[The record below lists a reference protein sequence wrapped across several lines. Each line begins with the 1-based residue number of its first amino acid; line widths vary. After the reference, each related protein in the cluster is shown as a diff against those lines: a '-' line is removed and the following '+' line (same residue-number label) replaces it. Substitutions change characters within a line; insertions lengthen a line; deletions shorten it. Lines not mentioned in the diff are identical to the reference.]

1 MARSLSVPCRGPG
14 NVNPFYSDKV
24 QSELRLQELRPGNLP
39 ADGSDGESSFLAPLS
54 GSAAQKN
61 PERLFEPTG
70 KGRGGSATGMLGS
83 LQSTEYGN
91 SRMMSEGEMPRESDS
106 LKTMGLVRNQQ
117 KVQQHGSP
125 DGLQRALEGEMVNML
140 RQQNSKLMDELQFLR
155 AKLEKGSMGKPA
167 SGMESSPWSALDGS
181 ADSSNGFVGTLPPE
195 RHGRHGSRTP
205 RSKIRDAAVRS
216 EKRDSKKYTPN
227 GTRVPDGLPPD
238 SRELL
243 PVPPFPVP
251 PMGGQDGDVSF
262 GSGLYDTCESSQR

>member
-1 MARSLSVPCRGPG
+1 MPCRGPG

-106 LKTMGLVRNQQ
+106 LKTMGMVRNQR

-167 SGMESSPWSALDGS
+167 SGMESSSGW
-181 ADSSNGFVGTLPPE
+181 VG
-195 RHGRHGSRTP
+195 G
-205 RSKIRDAAVRS
+205 
-216 EKRDSKKYTPN
+216 
-227 GTRVPDGLPPD
+227 
-238 SRELL
+238 
-243 PVPPFPVP
+243 
-251 PMGGQDGDVSF
+251 
-262 GSGLYDTCESSQR
+262 